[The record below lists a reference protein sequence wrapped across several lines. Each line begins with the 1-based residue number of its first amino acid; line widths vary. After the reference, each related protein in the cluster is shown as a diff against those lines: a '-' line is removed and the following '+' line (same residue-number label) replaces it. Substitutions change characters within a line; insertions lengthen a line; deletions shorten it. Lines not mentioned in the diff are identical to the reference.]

1 MNNLKFVLD
10 KINDNI
16 KKEAT
21 NFVFYKSDTGE
32 IRKISNSFE
41 GNKDIDCIEVPHDAV
56 KDIIVGRHKSSDY
69 VVMFDPATK
78 SVSVKKKEDISQ
90 RFRGYTQVVREF
102 ISEDLYNNEILSQKE
117 DAKNEVPI
125 YKDIFV
131 DVWYNELEHYQGQH
145 VWYNNTVYRLK
156 ENQEK
161 NTAFRKSNADKI
173 LEGVKLFDD
182 QNTDLFFDKSIGPGD
197 KFLDNNRLY
206 LFKQSIVNSDTDLMI
221 LQDIKNKKWVIVL
234 SNKVYRMLKEITKN
248 NSNYTI
254 SFSVTE
260 NNDPN
265 ILYRS
270 LEVKIKDLLL
280 SKMIE
285 IPFQYDWEFDGKK
298 VSIYVEKYFD
308 SYFYGVVSEQ

>member
-1 MNNLKFVLD
+1 MNNLKFVID
-10 KINDNI
+10 RINQNI

-21 NFVFYKSDTGE
+21 NFVFYEADTGE
-32 IRKISNSFE
+32 IRKITNAFE
-41 GNKDIDCIEVPHDAV
+41 ESKECDCIEVPHDAV
-56 KDIIVGRHKSSDY
+56 KDIITGRHKSSDY
-69 VVMFDPATK
+69 VVIFEPTTK
-78 SVSVKKKEDISQ
+78 SVSVKRKEDVTQKVKGYKQVTKEIISK
-90 RFRGYTQVVREF
+90 
-102 ISEDLYNNEILSQKE
+102 DLYNNEILSQKE

-182 QNTDLFFDKSIGPGD
+182 QNKDLFFDKSIGPGD
-197 KFLDNNRLY
+197 KFLDKNRLY
-206 LFKQSIVNSDTDLMI
+206 MFKQSIVNSDTDLMI
-221 LQDIKNKKWVIVL
+221 IQDIKNKKWVILL
-234 SNKVYRMLKEITKN
+234 SNKVYRMLREINKSN
-248 NSNYTI
+248 GNYTM

-265 ILYRS
+265 VLYRS
-270 LEVKIKDLLL
+270 LEVQIKDLLL

-285 IPFQYDWEFDGKK
+285 IPFQYDWEHSGKN
-298 VSIYVEKYFD
+298 VSIYVERYFD
-308 SYFYGVVSEQ
+308 SYFYGVVSE